1 MKKLKTKWKKIRTA
15 FIICSIKTK
24 KGWCGC
30 VFQMCKHENIYSMSS
45 NIRANLSDV
54 SPEKRNISFGS
65 TKNET
70 SLQETNVIF
79 EMEK

>member
-1 MKKLKTKWKKIRTA
+1 MKKIRTA
-15 FIICSIKTK
+15 YIICSIKTK
-24 KGWCGC
+24 KVHNEGWCGC
-30 VFQMCKHENIYSMSS
+30 VFQMCKHKNIYWVSS

>member
-1 MKKLKTKWKKIRTA
+1 MNNKINSNIIFYLFNKNRKKVHNE
-15 FIICSIKTK
+15 
-24 KGWCGC
+24 CGC
-30 VFQMCKHENIYSMSS
+30 VFQMCKHEDIYSMSS
-45 NIRANLSDV
+45 NIRAKVSDV